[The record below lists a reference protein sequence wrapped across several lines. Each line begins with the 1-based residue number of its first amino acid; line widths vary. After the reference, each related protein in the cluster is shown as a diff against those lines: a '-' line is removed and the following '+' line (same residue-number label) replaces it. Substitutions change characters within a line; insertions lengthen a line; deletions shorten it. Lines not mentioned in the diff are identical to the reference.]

1 MKTVEERL
9 SPPQCNVI
17 NPCPSITPYRCN
29 DNRCVV
35 SASQC
40 SSRNTCPGKNAQRC
54 RYGRNNGM
62 CFDLG
67 DTRACEE
74 EAICSFDKPVLYVVA
89 HRSHP

>member
-1 MKTVEERL
+1 MTRTIP
-9 SPPQCNVI
+9 SHPSQCNVI

-35 SASQC
+35 SESQC
-40 SSRNTCPGKNAQRC
+40 SSRNTCPGIDTQRC

-67 DTRACEE
+67 DARACEE
-74 EAICSFDKPVLYVVA
+74 EAICSFAKPVLYVVA
-89 HRSHP
+89 QRSHE